1 MFSVVR
7 NVPCDASGRH
17 SYQPCQDFSESLVRS
32 TEACGGIGEFSA
44 TSKASSEKEKQT
56 FLRSKNVY
64 GELDAISQ
72 RKRRI
77 RNRQLHPIDFG
88 PLLGIRYSAIHLR
101 NAHFIPIVNHAHR
114 LAKRTN
120 CVVNP
125 RHRGLKTLDG
135 KGVFLGVP
143 DVKKL
148 LTRTQRIPVW
158 GMF

>member
-32 TEACGGIGEFSA
+32 IEACGGIGEFS
-44 TSKASSEKEKQT
+44 
-56 FLRSKNVY
+56 
-64 GELDAISQ
+64 ELDAISQ

-77 RNRQLHPIDFG
+77 RNRQFHPIDLG

-101 NAHFIPIVNHAHR
+101 NAHFIPIINHAHR